1 MLIIISFIKY
11 FIYFLQLNTG
21 EMKQATRD
29 ALKAHLRKQK
39 AGDKANQKQVKVPTT
54 ICCAHPS
61 IRVSEHPS
69 ILASPPH
76 PPAIPIPKSLPSRK
90 LLSDHPAPR
99 QHAHHHPRQH
109 PCPQKHLTRAS
120 PRPCG
125 DLAKELIDFA
135 RRFKNW
141 RMRLGVSQ
149 REVSLAVNC
158 SQTTISNFENLYLSF
173 QSMRKLKPQLQT
185 WLDERTSTSRS
196 RVCAS

>member
-1 MLIIISFIKY
+1 
-11 FIYFLQLNTG
+11 
-21 EMKQATRD
+21 MKQATRD
-29 ALKAHLRKQK
+29 ALKAHLRKLK
-39 AGDKANQKQVKVPTT
+39 AGDKANQKQDKVPTT

-69 ILASPPH
+69 IRASPQH
-76 PPAIPIPKSLPSRK
+76 PPTIPIPIFFPSRK
-90 LLSDHPAPR
+90 HLSDHPAP
-99 QHAHHHPRQH
+99 HHHSHHHPRQH

-120 PRPCG
+120 PRPCA

-135 RRFKNW
+135 RRFKDW

-173 QSMRKLKPQLQT
+173 KSMRKLKPQLQS
-185 WLDERTSTSRS
+185 WWDEEQSRAIS
-196 RVCAS
+196 APKP